1 MGYNVPTETGITAAP
16 SQNIGKVKNTGFELA
31 LNHRNKIGAVN
42 YSIGANIATNKNKIT
57 NLGGSDNIIQ
67 TSSYIVKYI
76 LKKGNQSVLSMDL
89 KQTDCILK
97 LILMPGITTH

>member
-1 MGYNVPTETGITAAP
+1 M
-16 SQNIGKVKNTGFELA
+16 KNTGFELA

-42 YSIGANIATNKNKIT
+42 YSIGANIATNKNKIA

-76 LKKGNQSVLSMDL
+76 LKKGENQSVF
-89 KQTDCILK
+89 ILW
-97 LILMPGITTH
+97 I

>member
-1 MGYNVPTETGITAAP
+1 MYL
-16 SQNIGKVKNTGFELA
+16 GKPVLQQLHRKILKSENTGFELA

-76 LKKGNQSVLSMDL
+76 LKRENQSVHSMDL
-89 KQTDCILK
+89 KRTDFILRQTS
-97 LILMPGITTH
+97 MPDITTP